1 VVVVVVVVDEERD
14 MLMGCG
20 NIDRM
25 QVADGLSLGCGGT
38 RKLSGIYI
46 LMMVRDFNAVRL
58 SDIKYI

>member
-1 VVVVVVVVDEERD
+1 
-14 MLMGCG
+14 MGCG